1 VAARRVFVSAVG
13 ETPVTVREFSGV
25 SPPPLSL
32 DQDAAWP
39 NEELPDEEC

>member
-1 VAARRVFVSAVG
+1 MVARRVIVSAVG
-13 ETPVTVREFSGV
+13 ETPVTVREFSAA

-39 NEELPDEEC
+39 DEELPDGEC